1 LLREAARDRDAER
14 ARRAQECVRLIEKTE
29 APPLPTA
36 APRMVAMR
44 RPAGAAEVLLGYLPF
59 AESEGLTAEV
69 QSALNSLAVRDT
81 KPDPILLRFLEDKL
95 PLRRA
100 AAAEALARSPSPEA
114 RQAARKLLEDADLPV
129 RLRAALA
136 LAAARERDA
145 VPVLIDLLGDLP
157 PDQVGPA
164 QEALHL
170 LAGDKAPNVV
180 LGTDTISRQKYKE
193 AWAAWWKEHGARVDL
208 ARLETTRRQL
218 GYTLLVQV
226 ASNGIGR
233 VIEVGPDGKI
243 RWQIDNLQ
251 YPVDAYVLPS
261 NRVLIAEYNGQ
272 KVTERDLQGN
282 ILWQKAGFA
291 ARLTNAQR
299 LANGNTFIATQ
310 NQLIEVDRSGKEVF
324 THGRPNHDIMAAYKA
339 GNGQII
345 FLTSAGLCVR
355 LDASGKELK
364 SFATG
369 QSINWTSGLDV
380 LPNGRILVSH
390 HDRGRVVE
398 YDLDGRPVWEATA
411 PQLTTP
417 TRLSN
422 GNTLIASHSGMRAY
436 ELDPR
441 GKIVWEYKDSYHQF
455 RARRR

>member
-1 LLREAARDRDAER
+1 VLPVQARLVALRKPE
-14 ARRAQECVRLIEKTE
+14 
-29 APPLPTA
+29 
-36 APRMVAMR
+36 
-44 RPAGAAEVLLGYLPF
+44 GAAEVLLAFLPF
-59 AESEGLTAEV
+59 ADEDSVQDEVRAALTAV
-69 QSALNSLAVRDT
+69 AVRGG
-81 KPDPILLRFLEDKL
+81 KVDPVIVKALEDKL
-95 PLRRA
+95 PVRRS
-100 AAAEALARSPSPEA
+100 AAAEALAAVIDQRPA
-114 RQAARKLLEDADLPV
+114 VHKLLQDTEPLV
-129 RLRAALA
+129 RLRVALA
-136 LAAARERDA
+136 LAGAREKEA
-145 VPVLIDLLGDLP
+145 VPVLIDLLGELP
-157 PDQVGPA
+157 TEKGTQAEVFLRAVVG
-164 QEALHL
+164 ER
-170 LAGDKAPNVV
+170 APNVY
-180 LGTDTISRQKYKE
+180 LGSDDESRKKTKE
-193 AWAAWWKEHGARVDL
+193 AWQAWWKANGATVDL
-208 ARLETTRRQL
+208 GRPSTAPRLL
-218 GYTLLVQV
+218 GYTLIV
-226 ASNGIGR
+226 SSDFNRISEIGL
-233 VIEVGPDGKI
+233 DGKV
-243 RWQIDNLQ
+243 RWQMDNLG
-251 YPVDAYVLPS
+251 YPRDAQALPGD
-261 NRVLIAEYNGQ
+261 RVLIAEQNINRVVEMNQKREVLWSKQLNGPP
-272 KVTERDLQGN
+272 V
-282 ILWQKAGFA
+282 AC
-291 ARLTNAQR
+291 QR
-299 LANGNTFIATQ
+299 LPNGNTFIAMQ
-310 NQLIEVDRSGKEVF
+310 NGIIEVDRSGKEVF